1 MIREIDINFTTIIDL
16 LSKILED
23 KKICLKAKNV
33 DLQHLNNKY
42 ILIAS
47 IIKEITVEN
56 YIGIYYNSNDKIYKK
71 KLKQLYI
78 ILRDIKYKYNKA
90 KKIIEQQINKDKNI
104 YSIVEISNILFASN
118 IEYNYAEIT
127 HEALRNSNYEI
138 KDLIWISKFI
148 NNIKESNI
156 INSYLKYK
164 KINNSDKLKNI
175 KDNISYDEIKRVQYK
190 LDCLLNNKYAL
201 APPIYINDFTDYFIT
216 SNFPLDISEEQLLKY
231 ISDIQIDNKQ
241 VVKLKWYNYFN
252 RKKLIEVKN
261 YNKKILSEHE
271 SMKKIIFEQYKEN
284 IASLKMYVKSFEFLK
299 SIVKDSYFDR
309 IYNYLYDE
317 NEMFIYLNTLSN
329 NLSLFK
335 ERIVITNEIKALSD
349 KEIELLDFC
358 YDKYD
363 TISKYKEK
371 LYSLPTII
379 IEDYLKEHRYE
390 YNKSDI
396 RRENLDELIVKL
408 NKDIDILKLFFY
420 DNFNILSNLIIVNDI
435 KEIENIKSNEFY
447 ILNKFECDDC
457 IHYIDESFEGRVENC
472 EVEVHDYYIIKFIK
486 ETITNLGYKIV
497 ENYRI
502 NQVNLELAVVNPKQ
516 CSKIVYVFIDCFQI
530 NSYYTIRKLSYIK
543 EKNIPII
550 YCWSDDFLINKNIE
564 LLKLKM
570 SLKTLLSE

>member
-118 IEYNYAEIT
+118 IEYDYAEIT

-335 ERIVITNEIKALSD
+335 ERIVITNEIKSLSD
-349 KEIELLDFC
+349 K
-358 YDKYD
+358 
-363 TISKYKEK
+363 
-371 LYSLPTII
+371 
-379 IEDYLKEHRYE
+379 
-390 YNKSDI
+390 
-396 RRENLDELIVKL
+396 
-408 NKDIDILKLFFY
+408 
-420 DNFNILSNLIIVNDI
+420 
-435 KEIENIKSNEFY
+435 
-447 ILNKFECDDC
+447 
-457 IHYIDESFEGRVENC
+457 
-472 EVEVHDYYIIKFIK
+472 
-486 ETITNLGYKIV
+486 
-497 ENYRI
+497 
-502 NQVNLELAVVNPKQ
+502 
-516 CSKIVYVFIDCFQI
+516 
-530 NSYYTIRKLSYIK
+530 
-543 EKNIPII
+543 
-550 YCWSDDFLINKNIE
+550 
-564 LLKLKM
+564 
-570 SLKTLLSE
+570 